1 MLLPTNLHRFTHWL
15 WESYCSFI
23 RSLIPS
29 KTLRGSLCLGSWP
42 GWAVNNLVPAL
53 DEFVIFRYIIFILL
67 RKKLKL
73 GPDDYPPLLT
83 MAYSLVISFH
93 ICCLTYIVEGESC
106 LVDPR
111 AHKFV
116 NPKLFHVFPYL
127 ILDPREDE
135 VNLKRLQNRVCG
147 LHSVTNQSLF
157 TIITRMCRHIS
168 FLFCVCGS
176 F

>member
-1 MLLPTNLHRFTHWL
+1 M
-15 WESYCSFI
+15 
-23 RSLIPS
+23 
-29 KTLRGSLCLGSWP
+29 
-42 GWAVNNLVPAL
+42 NNLVPAL

-73 GPDDYPPLLT
+73 GPDDHPPLLT
-83 MAYSLVISFH
+83 MAYSLVILFR
-93 ICCLTYIVEGESC
+93 ICCLTYIVERESC

-135 VNLKRLQNRVCG
+135 VNNAASGGRVEEGVFVTDIKVIHPVLLKWGSEKLLLWLDNTFIHLEDFGKPVE
-147 LHSVTNQSLF
+147 
-157 TIITRMCRHIS
+157 ITE
-168 FLFCVCGS
+168 G
-176 F
+176 